1 VEDQQVTDFSSR
13 GAADGTGPQVDVVAP
28 GDTIMAALSPSVLAP
43 LTECAQTQQPG
54 YFCISG
60 TSMASPHVSG
70 VAALM
75 LEANP
80 QATPTQVKQCLLSTA
95 VEIMSTGFDIHSG
108 LGMVDAEAALACV
121 HALTVTKKWR

>member
-1 VEDQQVTDFSSR
+1 M
-13 GAADGTGPQVDVVAP
+13 AP

-43 LTECAQTQQPG
+43 LTECAEIQQPG

-70 VAALM
+70 VSALM

-80 QATPTQVKQCLLSTA
+80 KATPAQVKRCLLTTA
-95 VEIMSTGFDIHSG
+95 TDMMARGRDIHSG
-108 LGMVDAEAALACV
+108 RGMVDAKAAVNCV
-121 HALTVTKKWR
+121 HALTLQKKRR